1 MGAVGCRGPRAAPG
15 LRPAAQGG
23 GSAGPGRLAAGSTG
37 RGCVL
42 RPGAE
47 RGGLPGGEAAQAGTL
62 QLSRKCPSGS
72 CSGRRV
78 AVSPGPLLAGVRG
91 SLRRPGRPLPGL
103 LRLPA
108 APLDPL
114 PGPHPACGLRGP
126 LVSAGAQMCDCDLS
140 VGKLCAAWG
149 PTCCA
154 PEAPPEKYGPVVLN
168 ALGPGAVGGAGLAE
182 EEGPAGPELG

>member
-1 MGAVGCRGPRAAPG
+1 MY
-15 LRPAAQGG
+15 
-23 GSAGPGRLAAGSTG
+23 TG

-47 RGGLPGGEAAQAGTL
+47 RGGLPGAEAPRAGTL

-78 AVSPGPLLAGVRG
+78 AVSPGPLLTCVRG
-91 SLRRPGRPLPGL
+91 SLRRPGQPLPGP

-140 VGKLCAAWG
+140 VGSSCICQYLCEAWS

-154 PEAPPEKYGPVVLN
+154 QAAPPEKYRPVVLN
-168 ALGPGAVGGAGLAE
+168 TLGPGAVGGAGLAE